1 MRPPCPSIF
10 YLLAAL
16 GLGLACH
23 ASVSSSPNSTS
34 NPSEDAAP
42 IAANPWET
50 LPEPSAASLQS
61 HLNFLAADAQEGR
74 PPGTAADLRVQAHIQ
89 GAMES
94 YGLTPAF
101 GDSFLQPLEVVDGV
115 RLHDG
120 AQSLLTLAKGADPV
134 PHELVPFGHDSGDTS
149 VQAKLVY
156 VGQGIAGERGDGD
169 YSGLGKRL
177 AGQIAVI
184 LATNPSDPH
193 MPASL
198 KRPQSRVI
206 AARDRGAV
214 AVILVDP
221 ELEVS
226 YPNHGAFSDLRIPVV
241 SVGKTAAPQVFKAL
255 GSRSGEPPKLGAKS
269 RRAASIATPVEPIRL
284 RTANVGG
291 MLRGD
296 GSSGKRLVIGAHMD
310 HLGHGTSSS
319 LAPGASA
326 IHNGADDNASGVATM
341 LAIAEALAVIPA
353 EARPYDVVFVAFAA
367 EEMGLLGSK
376 YLVEHMSALERSSI
390 AAMINFD
397 MVGRLHD
404 NSLIVS
410 GTGTSTPWPDLLE
423 RSRGELTIEAS
434 EGGYGSSDQASFTE
448 AGVPVLHFFT
458 GPHEDYHRP
467 SDDIERVNV
476 QGAVRVG
483 SLALRLVR
491 LVMEER
497 PTFDVI
503 KVARKTPGRR
513 SFRVSLG
520 TIPDYGAQAQGV
532 KLSGVRPGGPAERAG
547 LRAGDVIT
555 KLGGREIHNLDD
567 YMAAFGELE
576 PEVQIIVIVR
586 RKKELIE
593 LPMTPSAPARR

>member
-1 MRPPCPSIF
+1 MRLRRLSSLPLI
-10 YLLAAL
+10 AAL

-23 ASVSSSPNSTS
+23 LSVSTSPDHR
-34 NPSEDAAP
+34 PSADAAP
-42 IAANPWET
+42 VASNPWDT
-50 LPEPSAASLQS
+50 LPDPSATSLRS
-61 HLNFLAADAQEGR
+61 HLEFLAADAQEGR
-74 PPGTAADLRVQAHIQ
+74 SPGTAADLRVQAHIQ

-115 RLHDG
+115 RLRDG
-120 AQSLLTLAKGADPV
+120 AQSLLTLAKGADSV
-134 PHELVPFGHDSGDTS
+134 PHQLVPFGHDSGDTP
-149 VQAKLVY
+149 VTAKLVY
-156 VGQGIAGERGDGD
+156 VGQGIAGASGDGD

-177 AGQIAVI
+177 TGQIAVI

-193 MPASL
+193 MPQSL

-241 SVGKTAAPQVFKAL
+241 SVGKSAAPQVFKAL
-255 GSRSGEPPKLGAKS
+255 GSRSGTPPKLGAKS
-269 RRAASIATPVEPIRL
+269 RRAADIVTPIEPIRL
-284 RTANVGG
+284 GTANVGG

-319 LAPGASA
+319 LAPGVDA

-341 LAIAEALAVIPA
+341 LAIAEALAMIPA
-353 EARPYDVVFVAFAA
+353 EARPYDVVFYAFAA

-376 YLVEHMSALERSSI
+376 YLVEHLSTDERSSI

-410 GTGTSTPWPDLLE
+410 GTGTSTPWPDLLD
-423 RSRGELTIEAS
+423 RSRGSLTIEAS

-448 AGVPVLHFFT
+448 AGLPVLHFFT
-458 GPHEDYHRP
+458 GPHSDYHRP
-467 SDDIERVNV
+467 SDDIDRVNI
-476 QGAVRVG
+476 QGAVQVG
-483 SLALRLVR
+483 GIALRLVR
-491 LVMEER
+491 LVMEEN

-503 KVARKTPGRR
+503 KVARKTPSRR

-520 TIPDYGAQAQGV
+520 TIPDYGAQVEGV

-547 LRAGDVIT
+547 LQAGDVIT
-555 KLGGREIHNLDD
+555 KLGGREVRNLDD
-567 YMAAFGELE
+567 YMAAFGALE
-576 PEVQIIVIVR
+576 PEVEIIVIVR
-586 RKKELIE
+586 RKDNLIE
-593 LPMTPSAPARR
+593 LPMTPSAPSRH